1 MYFCKNFILKKMI
14 TRTITT
20 DTFYVGVNDRRIEL
34 FENMLP
40 MISGVSYNSYL
51 IVDEKTALIDTVE
64 LGFSEIFIEK
74 IQAAL
79 KGRTLDYLII
89 NHMEPDHSGS
99 IRQIK
104 QLFPNIQIV
113 GNAKTFDM
121 VAGYYGIKENLIEVK
136 DADSLSLGKHQL
148 RFYMTPMV
156 HWPETMMT
164 YDESTQTLFSGDA
177 FGTFGTLDG
186 GIIDTELDTNRYWEE
201 MIRYYANIVGKY
213 GAPVQKALEKLSSLS
228 IQLIC
233 STHGPVW
240 KENISKVI
248 DMTDK
253 MSRYEAEKG
262 IVIVYGSMY
271 GHTEHMADTLATYL
285 SQKGIKNIIVHNI
298 SRTDSSFILRDIFKY
313 KGLIIGSPTYSNELF
328 PEIDS
333 LLKKIEVHAI
343 KNRIFGTFGSF
354 TWAGTAV
361 KRLKTFG
368 ETMNWTICDAAV
380 EEKQALKP
388 EQYADLEAM
397 ASEFI
402 NLLNA

>member
-1 MYFCKNFILKKMI
+1 MI
-14 TRTITT
+14 TRTIIT

-40 MISGVSYNSYL
+40 MTSGVSYNSYL
-51 IVDEKTALIDTVE
+51 ILDEKAALIDTVE

-79 KGRTLDYLII
+79 QGRTLDYLII

-104 QLFPNIQIV
+104 RLYPDIQIV
-113 GNAKTFDM
+113 GNARTFDM
-121 VAGYYGIKENLIEVK
+121 VSGYYGIQENLMEVK
-136 DADSLSLGKHQL
+136 DNDTLSLGKHQL
-148 RFYMTPMV
+148 RFYLTPML

-164 YDESTQTLFSGDA
+164 YDETTQALFSGDA
-177 FGTFGTLDG
+177 FGTFGALDG
-186 GIIDTELDTNRYWEE
+186 GIIDTELDANRYWDE

-213 GAPVQKALEKLSSLS
+213 GVPVQKALEKLAPLQ

-233 STHGPVW
+233 STHGPIW

-248 DMTDK
+248 DITSK

-333 LLKKIEVHAI
+333 LLKKIEVHAV
-343 KNRIFGTFGSF
+343 KDRIFGTFGSF

-361 KRLKTFG
+361 KRLNSFG
-368 ETMNWTICDAAV
+368 QTMNWTICGAAV
-380 EEKQALKP
+380 EEKQTLKP

-397 ASEFI
+397 ASEFV

>member
-1 MYFCKNFILKKMI
+1 MYFCKNLILKKMI
-14 TRTITT
+14 TRNITT

-34 FENMLP
+34 FENMIP
-40 MISGVSYNSYL
+40 MTSGVSYNSYL

-64 LGFSEIFIEK
+64 LGFSEIFTEK
-74 IQAAL
+74 IQAVL
-79 KGRTLDYLII
+79 QGRTLDYLVI

-104 QLFPNIQIV
+104 RLFPDIKIV
-113 GNAKTFDM
+113 GNTKTFDM
-121 VAGYYGIKENLIEVK
+121 VAGYYGIKDNLFEVK
-136 DADSLSLGKHQL
+136 DNDSLSLGKHQL

-164 YDESTQTLFSGDA
+164 YDELTQALFSGDA
-177 FGTFGTLDG
+177 FGTFGALDG
-186 GIIDTELDTNRYWEE
+186 GIIDTELDANRYWDE

-213 GAPVQKALEKLSSLS
+213 GSPVQKALEKLSSLPME
-228 IQLIC
+228 LIC

-248 DMTDK
+248 EMTDK
-253 MSRYEAEKG
+253 MSRYEGEKG
-262 IVIVYGSMY
+262 VVIVYGSMY
-271 GHTEHMADTLATYL
+271 GHTEHMAEALAAYL
-285 SQKGIKNIIVHNI
+285 SQKGLKNIIIHNI
-298 SRTDSSFILRDIFKY
+298 SRTHASFVLRDIFKY

-333 LLKKIEVHAI
+333 LLQKIEVHAI
-343 KNRIFGTFGSF
+343 KNRIFGMFGSF
-354 TWAGTAV
+354 TWAGTAI

-368 ETMNWTICDAAV
+368 EKMNWTICESAV
-380 EEKQALKP
+380 EEKQTLKP
-388 EQYADLEAM
+388 EQYTDLETM

-402 NLLNA
+402 KLLDA